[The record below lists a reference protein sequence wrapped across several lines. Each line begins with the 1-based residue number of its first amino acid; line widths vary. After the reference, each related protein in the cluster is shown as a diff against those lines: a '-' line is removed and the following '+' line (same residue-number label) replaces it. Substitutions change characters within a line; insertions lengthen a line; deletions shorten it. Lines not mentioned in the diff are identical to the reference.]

1 MHCCGEADSCLLH
14 LIQLI
19 VRYGMCTGVTSCSVL
34 VSLVLEKRSACIWR
48 LKSSSSCNITVYY
61 KPVAL
66 ISVCQSKMSVEKD
79 VRYNVRIPE
88 QNLDENSK
96 LIRVTVGSSVALCDG
111 FADHGRHQP

>member
-1 MHCCGEADSCLLH
+1 
-14 LIQLI
+14 
-19 VRYGMCTGVTSCSVL
+19 
-34 VSLVLEKRSACIWR
+34 
-48 LKSSSSCNITVYY
+48 
-61 KPVAL
+61 
-66 ISVCQSKMSVEKD
+66 MSVEKD